1 MLAESFWNSGNGTV
15 LEQPVNQ
22 NVVDVTVATV
32 NQEDNKALWVGYLVD
47 EDKLY
52 VMASVNFSRRRN
64 KMRVGQ
70 DLLGEK
76 V

>member
-1 MLAESFWNSGNGTV
+1 MLAENFWNSGNGTV